1 MKTTDEIMKMV
12 EVFTRADTDCNGGE
26 NRMRALLEQALTAL
40 VQCTY
45 DEEGYL
51 LNPDNE
57 AAIEAIRA
65 ELAKP
70 EQEPVA
76 WVHVIDRNDGPY
88 NFFGQELL
96 DAGTGGFGS
105 TGGGS

>member
-1 MKTTDEIMKMV
+1 
-12 EVFTRADTDCNGGE
+12 
-26 NRMRALLEQALTAL
+26 MRALLEQALNAL

-57 AAIEAIRA
+57 AAIAAIRA

-70 EQEPVA
+70 EQEPVGYRLMKTRRL
-76 WVHVIDRNDGPY
+76 V
-88 NFFGQELL
+88 
-96 DAGTGGFGS
+96 S
-105 TGGGS
+105 SCC